1 MHSLNALIRGGLT
14 AVAMMVLVTSVAGAE
29 TLRIPV
35 GRAQVVESP
44 SPVTTVAIAEP
55 EIADAA
61 VGSERTVVVNG
72 KKAGKTSLVVY
83 NEGGR
88 YTLYDV
94 DVYTPNG
101 GKQVLLRVRVAEMD
115 SNARK
120 ELGFDWFGAGQ
131 SNVPWLDGAISGG
144 LYTTKVASP
153 SAPLSIGPATDGFLG
168 YTKNGNEWSLQT
180 TWRALEE
187 EGALKTLANPTLVAR
202 SGEKASFLA
211 GGEFPVPIASGAG
224 ANGQTT
230 VTIEWKE
237 FGVKVDFTPTVM
249 EDNRISLK
257 VAPEVSALDFT
268 ITQIVPLSGFTVP
281 ALITRRTETTVDM
294 NEREFLVIGGLKD
307 ETDIKTV
314 KKVPVL
320 GDIPLLG
327 FFFRNTV
334 TEKQERELMVIV
346 SPELITP
353 STGALPQLEMEAEA
367 STDGTN

>member
-1 MHSLNALIRGGLT
+1 MHSLNALMKGGLA
-14 AVAMMVLVTSVAGAE
+14 AVAMTVLVTFAVDAE

-35 GRAQVVESP
+35 GRAKVVESTNK
-44 SPVTTVAIAEP
+44 VTTVAIAET

-72 KKAGKTSLVVY
+72 KSAGKTSLVVY

-94 DVYTPNG
+94 DVFVPNAD
-101 GKQVLLRVRVAEMD
+101 KQVLLRVRVAEID
-115 SNARK
+115 SDARK
-120 ELGFDWFGAGQ
+120 ELGFDWFGSGN
-131 SNVPWLDGAISGG
+131 SNVPWLDGALSGG

-153 SAPLSIGPATDGFLG
+153 TAPLSIGPATDGFLS

-187 EGALKTLANPTLVAR
+187 SGALQTLASPTLVAR

-249 EDNRISLK
+249 ENGRISLK
-257 VAPEVSALDFT
+257 VAPEVSALDFSL
-268 ITQIVPLSGFTVP
+268 TQLVPLSGFAVP

-294 NEREFLVIGGLKD
+294 NEREHLVIGGLKD
-307 ETDIKTV
+307 ETEIKTV
-314 KKVPVL
+314 RKVPIL

-327 FFFRNTV
+327 FFFRNTI
-334 TEKQERELMVIV
+334 TETSERELMVIV
-346 SPELITP
+346 SPELVNP
-353 STGALPQLEMEAEA
+353 STGAMPTLEPADDTTTG
-367 STDGTN
+367 SN